1 MLFEG
6 FETFAARTGVLRRLV
21 AGRAVA
27 PAVPVSNDGLRYAV
41 AASDPAATP
50 APAMN
55 LRRSTVPPSTENV
68 ASSSEL
74 GIELEESSW
83 GMVIT

>member
-6 FETFAARTGVLRRLV
+6 FVTFAARTGALRRLV
-21 AGRAVA
+21 AGKLDA
-27 PAVPVSNDGLRYAV
+27 PAVPVNNDGLRYAV

-50 APAMN
+50 APVMN
-55 LRRSTVPPSTENV
+55 LRRSTVPPVTVDV
-68 ASSSEL
+68 ASSGEVR
-74 GIELEESSW
+74 IELEESSW